1 MGKLPAESTGW
12 TGYCGEAECPVG
24 IAVVAVA
31 PAGHFELLKLSGFG
45 RPADPELVEPLV
57 ESESGSAPL
66 AADHQMGYTQ

>member
-1 MGKLPAESTGW
+1 MSIFKCICCPLLI
-12 TGYCGEAECPVG
+12 PVG

-57 ESESGSAPL
+57 ESESVSAPL
-66 AADHQMGYTQ
+66 AEMRDSPRQGDAS

>member
-1 MGKLPAESTGW
+1 MSLFKCICCPLLI
-12 TGYCGEAECPVG
+12 PVG

-66 AADHQMGYTQ
+66 AEMRDSPRQGDAS